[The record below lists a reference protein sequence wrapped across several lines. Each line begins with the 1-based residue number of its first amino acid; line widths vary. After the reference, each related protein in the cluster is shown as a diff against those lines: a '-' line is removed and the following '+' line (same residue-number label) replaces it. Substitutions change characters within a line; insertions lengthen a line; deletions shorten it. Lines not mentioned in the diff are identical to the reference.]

1 MPTDPSSPH
10 AVERRHQR
18 LPDNHPAVERLRIL
32 GAAVAKLREVAEAA
46 AHAENNA
53 ELSAA
58 LAELDKAANSDL
70 VPRGQ

>member
-10 AVERRHQR
+10 AVERRRQR

-32 GAAVAKLREVAEAA
+32 RAAVAKLRVIADA
-46 AHAENNA
+46 AHVEHNA

-58 LAELDKAANSDL
+58 LAELDKATNSDL
-70 VPRGQ
+70 PPRGH